1 MAKKKT
7 NKMADMAVINSGNME
22 KIEAA
27 IREYAFDQETQIF
40 LIKHSELRPILNLYM
55 SIRKLGKQALTHLLS
70 APAGKYT
77 PELIRSAVVGNS
89 LNEHNEELLIE
100 FYPELL
106 EDYLTANPNGSYF
119 SSGEVEELAK
129 EAGYEDIIKRHPRPV
144 FNKPA
149 LQSLGGM
156 FTLEMLAKLGV

>member
-7 NKMADMAVINSGNME
+7 NKAADMAVIESGNME
-22 KIEAA
+22 SIKKAIEKF
-27 IREYAFDQETQIF
+27 AFDQSTQCMLLDEPKYAEITA
-40 LIKHSELRPILNLYM
+40 LYL
-55 SIRKLGKQALTHLLS
+55 SIRKFGKQAITKLLS
-70 APAGKYT
+70 APHGKYSET
-77 PELIRSAVVGNS
+77 LIKDAITGNS
-89 LNEHNEELLIE
+89 LSEHNEELLIE

-149 LQSLGGM
+149 SQSLGGL
-156 FTLEMLAKLGV
+156 FSPEMLAKLAM